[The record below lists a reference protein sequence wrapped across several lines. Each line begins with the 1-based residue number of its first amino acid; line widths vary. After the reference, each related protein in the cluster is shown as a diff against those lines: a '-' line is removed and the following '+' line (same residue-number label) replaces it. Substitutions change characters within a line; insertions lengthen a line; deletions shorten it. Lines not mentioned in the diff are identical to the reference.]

1 MGADPASGL
10 SFPSFKKISET
21 FGFKYFRLNNKN
33 IDYQLSKI
41 LSSRFPTVIEINM
54 QPFQELIPRLQNRLN
69 KDGSFLLSKFDDL
82 YPHLPKNF
90 RLRTKKSKR
99 NQMKNLLITG
109 ASSGLGKN

>member
-1 MGADPASGL
+1 MQKKNFKKFVGADPASGL

-33 IDYQLSKI
+33 MEYQLSKI

-82 YPHLPKNF
+82 YPHLPKKILDYE
-90 RLRTKKSKR
+90 RKR
-99 NQMKNLLITG
+99 AKEI
-109 ASSGLGKN
+109 K